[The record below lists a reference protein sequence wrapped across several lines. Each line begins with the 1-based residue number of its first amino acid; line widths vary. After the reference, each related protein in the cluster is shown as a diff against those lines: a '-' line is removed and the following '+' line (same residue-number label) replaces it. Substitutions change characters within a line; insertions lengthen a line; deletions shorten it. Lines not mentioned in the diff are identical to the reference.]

1 MKRTFLAAL
10 AMTGLVVSVT
20 ASAASIPVGS
30 VRLGNGSATVARC
43 DTDGFTA
50 AAFTTSAGKVTS
62 ITVGGIAPACQGGSL
77 FVNLTQGDTS
87 LVAGG
92 PVAVTGTSQVVPL
105 TGGPDAWNV
114 DGLRA
119 VVIGP

>member
-1 MKRTFLAAL
+1 MKRSFLATL
-10 AMTGLVVSVT
+10 VMIGLVTSVT

-43 DTDGFTA
+43 DTDGFTLD
-50 AAFTTSAGKVTS
+50 AFTTSGGKVTS
-62 ITVGGIAPACQGGSL
+62 ITVGGIAPGCQNGALSI
-77 FVNLTQGDTS
+77 NLTQGDTS

-92 PVAVTGTSQVVPL
+92 PVNITGTSHVVNL

-119 VVIGP
+119 IVIGP